1 MNKKL
6 VGKNIIL
13 KQMLPSI
20 ENAEMIFNVVEKNR
34 KHLRPWLPWEK
45 LTKTSLDTLKFLL
58 ETVEKNKEIVY
69 GIFVGSV
76 YIGNIAIINISNSF
90 EKPKQYGE
98 IGYWLSKEY
107 GGNGY
112 MAEAV
117 NLLEKESF
125 KKLKLNRIQIR
136 CDVDNI
142 PSIKTAQ
149 KAGYSLDGELREIE
163 YSKEL
168 NGFRSFL
175 MFSKLKSELKK

>member
-1 MNKKL
+1 
-6 VGKNIIL
+6 
-13 KQMLPSI
+13 
-20 ENAEMIFNVVEKNR
+20 
-34 KHLRPWLPWEK
+34 
-45 LTKTSLDTLKFLL
+45 
-58 ETVEKNKEIVY
+58 
-69 GIFVGSV
+69 
-76 YIGNIAIINISNSF
+76 
-90 EKPKQYGE
+90 
-98 IGYWLSKEY
+98 
-107 GGNGY
+107 